1 MEFISLLYEPR
12 VLQATE
18 KNLQAV
24 YDAAKLGLK
33 GDALALTAGMQ
44 PIELRQLM
52 EFDPAVSMAAQ
63 KGAADGEARMAKVLY
78 KAAEEG
84 DTRAALDVLKHQF
97 GWVAKQQVNIDID
110 QRISITD
117 ALKDAEGRVE
127 AMFHIIEPE
136 DNREAI

>member
-12 VLQATE
+12 KLQATE

-52 EFDPAVSMAAQ
+52 EFDPAASMAAQ
-63 KGAADGEARMAKVLY
+63 KGWADGEARMAKVLY
-78 KAAEEG
+78 KAAVEG

-97 GWVAKQQVNIDID
+97 GWVAKQQINVDID

-117 ALKDAEGRVE
+117 ALRDAEGRVE
-127 AMFHIIEPE
+127 AVFHVIEPE
-136 DNREAI
+136 DREAV

>member
-12 VLQATE
+12 KLQATE

-52 EFDPAVSMAAQ
+52 EFDPAASMAAQ
-63 KGAADGEARMAKVLY
+63 KGWADGEARMAKVLY
-78 KAAEEG
+78 KAAVEG

-97 GWVAKQQVNIDID
+97 GWVAKQQINVDID

-117 ALKDAEGRVE
+117 ALRDAEGRVE
-127 AMFHIIEPE
+127 AIFHVIEPE
-136 DNREAI
+136 DREAV

>member
-12 VLQATE
+12 KLQATE

-52 EFDPAVSMAAQ
+52 EFDPAASMAAQ
-63 KGAADGEARMAKVLY
+63 KGWADGEARMANVLY
-78 KAAEEG
+78 KAAVEG

-97 GWVAKQQVNIDID
+97 GWVAKQQINVDID

-117 ALKDAEGRVE
+117 ALRDAEGRVE
-127 AMFHIIEPE
+127 AIFHVIEPE
-136 DNREAI
+136 DREAI

>member
-24 YDAAKLGLK
+24 YNAAKLGLK

-63 KGAADGEARMAKVLY
+63 KGAARLPQLNPGFAIFDPCELCN
-78 KAAEEG
+78 
-84 DTRAALDVLKHQF
+84 LL
-97 GWVAKQQVNIDID
+97 
-110 QRISITD
+110 IS
-117 ALKDAEGRVE
+117 
-127 AMFHIIEPE
+127 
-136 DNREAI
+136 